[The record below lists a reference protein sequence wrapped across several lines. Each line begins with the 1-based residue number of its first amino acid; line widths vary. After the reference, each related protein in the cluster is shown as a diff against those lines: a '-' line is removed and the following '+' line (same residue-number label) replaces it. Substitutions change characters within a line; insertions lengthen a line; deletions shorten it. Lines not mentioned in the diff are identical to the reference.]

1 VDEESPAGVT
11 PAFLKRFSDG
21 EFDEA
26 DELIHPEG
34 PLEGA
39 GDVAMVFSMLLT
51 DFLATLVLR
60 SIPTEVTE
68 TTVVEEGPTRA
79 SVAANV
85 DVADVATVDASVEL
99 RPGESDETSDR
110 GVGRG
115 TWRVWNVDLDV

>member
-1 VDEESPAGVT
+1 MAT
-11 PAFLKRFSDG
+11 FLKQFSDG

-51 DFLATLVLR
+51 DFLATFVLR

-85 DVADVATVDASVEL
+85 DVADGATVEL